1 MGNKGV
7 LMGNGEVPVGNKH
20 VLVGVLVGNG
30 GILRVTVMD
39 RRAGVGGVM
48 KRYWWET
55 ERY

>member
-30 GILRVTVMD
+30 GILRVTGMD
-39 RRAGVGGVM
+39 RRAGVGGG
-48 KRYWWET
+48 
-55 ERY
+55 